1 MSKLSNAFHTRN
13 VVTMSPSDDE
23 LLTSA
28 FRYYRQRPTFNAQRA
43 LGAARKD
50 VAERKNRYPRSNF
63 AMRGGADWK
72 IGSDTVFFCE
82 QPDDYLRRVGF
93 VDEIPS
99 ESHYR
104 GKMVDHK
111 GWYLRDDD
119 SGGEV
124 ARGVVFQLPAHKGKC
139 RYLSAVADPHNNGPA
154 ILSLELFDELSEA
167 ARNADSLAE
176 TYAETERD
184 YNRAWEAGQRYS
196 DLGAEIAEQRKTTL
210 ALIREAKSQ
219 CATLRDMPATRK
231 VIESAIRDY
240 LRETESARDKR
251 AELISEFGDC
261 DAFKETAEG

>member
-1 MSKLSNAFHTRN
+1 MLNQKLIDAFKYSRGFTGR
-13 VVTMSPSDDE
+13 
-23 LLTSA
+23 TSA
-28 FRYYRQRPTFNAQRA
+28 RRA
-43 LGAARKD
+43 LELARMD
-50 VAERKNRYPRSNF
+50 VSANRNRYPRQHF
-63 AMRGGADWK
+63 GMRGGTDWK

-119 SGGEV
+119 CGGEV

-154 ILSLELFDELSEA
+154 ILSLELFDELREA

-176 TYAETERD
+176 KYAEKERD

-196 DLGAEIAEQRKTTL
+196 DLGAEIAEERKATL

-251 AELISEFGDC
+251 AELISEYGNC
-261 DAFKETAEG
+261 EAFNEGRDE